1 MAKNN
6 KRGES
11 CNTLRRAIHNF
22 LDQTAEPL
30 DAIDKELIKIKKD
43 IARM

>member
-1 MAKNN
+1 MVKSN
-6 KRGES
+6 KKGE
-11 CNTLRRAIHNF
+11 CNTLRRAITDF

-30 DAIDKELIKIKKD
+30 ESIDKELVKIRKD